1 VNCRSHV
8 LFDLDGT
15 LTDSAPGIVASLQ
28 HALLAEGLAV
38 PAEEILLGAIGP
50 PFEIGLPLLGIP
62 TEQVVAIVARYG
74 ERYETV
80 GLYENALY
88 DGVVEM
94 LDALARAGIVL
105 GVATAKPEPTA
116 RRIIEHFGLTDR
128 FAVIA
133 GATYDSG
140 RQTKT
145 EVVAH
150 ALAELSIDGADGI
163 VMVGDRDH
171 DVLAARELGLAS
183 IGATWGYGSREEL
196 TTAGV
201 DVLADRPPDVIGIV
215 CSSAMGDVIE
225 APPS

>member
-1 VNCRSHV
+1 VTARSHV
-8 LFDLDGT
+8 LLDLDGT

-28 HALLAEGLAV
+28 YALLAEGLAV
-38 PAEEILLGAIGP
+38 PAEEVLLGAIGP
-50 PFEIGLPLLGIP
+50 PFEVGLPLLGIP
-62 TEQVVAIVARYG
+62 TEQVVAIVTRYR
-74 ERYETV
+74 ERYESV
-80 GLYENALY
+80 GLYENGLY

-94 LDALARAGIVL
+94 LDALAATGIVL
-105 GVATAKPEPTA
+105 GVATAKPEPSA

-133 GATYDSG
+133 GATYEPG
-140 RQTKT
+140 RRSKS

-150 ALAELSIDGADGI
+150 ALGELRIPAGTSV

-183 IGATWGYGSREEL
+183 IGVMWGYGSREEL
-196 TTAGV
+196 VGAGV
-201 DVLADRPPDVIGIV
+201 DVLADRPADVIALVG
-215 CSSAMGDVIE
+215 SSAMGDVIE